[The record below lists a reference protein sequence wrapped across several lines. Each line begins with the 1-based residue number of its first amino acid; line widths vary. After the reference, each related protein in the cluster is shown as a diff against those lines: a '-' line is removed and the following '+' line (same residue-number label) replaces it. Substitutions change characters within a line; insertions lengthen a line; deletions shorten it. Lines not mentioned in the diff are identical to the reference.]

1 MYVSEHCSHIKHTL
15 IASDQASATE
25 LSSWIQH
32 QGAFPSI
39 LILLHETAN
48 LLPSVLFCIKG
59 IFDQRIIGMTHHTRP
74 YTFIIIYL
82 SEKDEKAEMFVVL
95 QMKGSLLVLMQGFE
109 T

>member
-1 MYVSEHCSHIKHTL
+1 
-15 IASDQASATE
+15 
-25 LSSWIQH
+25 
-32 QGAFPSI
+32 
-39 LILLHETAN
+39 
-48 LLPSVLFCIKG
+48 
-59 IFDQRIIGMTHHTRP
+59 MTHHTRP